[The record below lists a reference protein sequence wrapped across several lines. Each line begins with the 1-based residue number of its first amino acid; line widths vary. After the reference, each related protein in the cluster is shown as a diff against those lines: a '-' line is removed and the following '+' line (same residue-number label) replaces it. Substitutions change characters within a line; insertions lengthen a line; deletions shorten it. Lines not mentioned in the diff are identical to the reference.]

1 MRRLMIAAAL
11 VTAWAGLGRAD
22 DPALLGRPGMEQ
34 IYVWLNYES
43 WSEGLALIR
52 AGVHETDPQMV
63 IRLLACIAKK
73 GDHAVIVGRPSLAAK
88 TILVIDGAHKGCRGF
103 VTDED
108 LGM

>member
-1 MRRLMIAAAL
+1 MLAAAL
-11 VTAWAGLGRAD
+11 CAAWTGQGRAD

-34 IYVWLNYES
+34 VYVWLNYES

-52 AGVHETDPQMV
+52 AGVHEADPQMV
-63 IRLLACIAKK
+63 IRLLACIAKN

-88 TILVIDGAHKGCRGF
+88 TILVIDGDQKGCRGF